1 MKKIRNAVDAFCRK
15 HPYFGLENLMKY
27 LMIANIA
34 LWLLNAVNPVI
45 LRYMSFNPYYI
56 FRGQIWRLISFVFIP
71 PSTGVLAFIA
81 FYFYYW
87 IGTTL
92 EREWGTAR
100 FNVYFFSGV
109 LLTVL
114 YGIIMY
120 FITGTSFS
128 VNAEFIYLSMFF
140 SFAALYPDMQVLLFY
155 FIPVKIKW
163 LAYVDAALFVMNIFT
178 TSFPANLLPVIA
190 MLNFLIFCGD
200 DLLDSLGL
208 KKKSPAAI
216 NFKKAV
222 KEIKKEQARSLYH
235 HKCSVCG
242 KTDTDYPD
250 LEFRYCSQ
258 CVGYHCFCSEHINS
272 HIHFQE

>member
-15 HPYFGLENLMKY
+15 HPYFGPENLMKY

-34 LWLLNAVNPVI
+34 LWLLNAVNPLI
-45 LRYMSFNPYYI
+45 LRYMTFNPYYI
-56 FRGQIWRLISFVFIP
+56 FRGQIWRLVSFVFIP

-120 FITGTSFS
+120 FVTGQSFS

-190 MLNFLIFCGD
+190 ILNFLIFCGD
-200 DLLDSLGL
+200 DLIDSLGL
-208 KKKSPAAI
+208 KKKSPTAI
-216 NFKKAV
+216 NFKKASR
-222 KEIKKEQARSLYH
+222 EIKKEQARSLYH

-242 KTDTDYPD
+242 RTDTDYPD

-258 CVGYHCFCSEHINS
+258 CVGYHCFCSDHINS

>member
-15 HPYFGLENLMKY
+15 HPYFGPENLMKY

-34 LWLLNAVNPVI
+34 LWLLNAVNPLI
-45 LRYMSFNPYYI
+45 LRYMTFNPYYI
-56 FRGQIWRLISFVFIP
+56 FRGQIWRLVSFVFIP

-120 FITGTSFS
+120 FVTGQSFS

-190 MLNFLIFCGD
+190 ILNFLIFCGD
-200 DLLDSLGL
+200 DLIDSLGL
-208 KKKSPAAI
+208 KKKSPTAI
-216 NFKKAV
+216 NFKKASR
-222 KEIKKEQARSLYH
+222 EIKKEQARSLYH

-242 KTDTDYPD
+242 RTDTDYPD